1 MSAKIDE
8 LKINKAIELY
18 NNGSSLRQCGDA
30 VGVHEETLR
39 RYFKKN
45 NVSIRKCS
53 TGRQPPN
60 TITSLPEH
68 EICTSYNNGVS
79 ENQLSKNYGISR
91 NVIRRILKKHACKI
105 RNQSE
110 SEKLK
115 WESMS
120 RDQRENQYS
129 SAHKACTGRIRSQEE
144 LEKMALTRESNFP
157 EWFIGIGEPEL
168 KQYFIENSIPFEY
181 QKACMSYN
189 LDFLLFNVDLE
200 LAGHI
205 GRNKI
210 TNKFIYRRCSDVLS
224 KGYKTLYVE
233 FLGVDR
239 LMAHADLILKTIHHI
254 NNGSYGD
261 SHYILMRIFENRV
274 SVDVMA

>member
-18 NNGSSLRQCGDA
+18 NNGSSLRQCGEI

-45 NVSIRKCS
+45 NVNIRKCN

-60 TITSLPEH
+60 IITSLPEH

-79 ENQLSKNYGISR
+79 ENRLSKDYGISR
-91 NVIRRILKKHACKI
+91 GVVRRILKKHACKI

-129 SAHKACTGRIRSQEE
+129 SAHKACIGRIRSQAE
-144 LEKMALTRESNFP
+144 LEKMALTRELNFP

-168 KQYFIENSIPFEY
+168 KQWLLDMGIEFKY
-181 QKACMSYN
+181 QKACLSYN
-189 LDFLLFNVDLE
+189 MDFLVDNIDLE
-200 LAGHI
+200 LTGHI
-205 GRNKI
+205 GRNHP
-210 TNKFIYRRCSDVLS
+210 TNGFIYERS
-224 KGYKTLYVE
+224 KRIYECGYKTLYVE
-233 FLGVDR
+233 FYGVDR
-239 LMAHADLILKTIHHI
+239 LINNAGLILDIIRKI
-254 NNGSYGD
+254 NDGLYGEP
-261 SHYILMRIFENRV
+261 HYLLLRIYEDRHELTE
-274 SVDVMA
+274 MA

>member
-1 MSAKIDE
+1 MSKKSSIEA
-8 LKINKAIELY
+8 INKAIDLY
-18 NNGSSLRQCGDA
+18 KTGMSLRECGLI
-30 VGVHEETLR
+30 VGMHEDTLG
-39 RYFKKN
+39 RYFKKL
-45 NVSIRKCS
+45 NVPTRNAGQ
-53 TGRQPPN
+53 GRVPVN
-60 TITSLPEH
+60 TMTNLPEV
-68 EICTSYNNGVS
+68 EICTSYNNGIS

-91 NVIRRILKKHACKI
+91 NVIRRILKKHGCDI
-105 RNQSE
+105 RSRSE
-110 SEKLK
+110 SEKNK
-115 WESMS
+115 WENMS
-120 RDQRENQYS
+120 HDQRKRQYN
-129 SAHKACTGRIRSQEE
+129 SAHKACTGRTRSQEE

-157 EWFIGIGEPEL
+157 EWFVGIGEPEL

-239 LMAHADLILKTIHHI
+239 LIAHADLILKTIHHI